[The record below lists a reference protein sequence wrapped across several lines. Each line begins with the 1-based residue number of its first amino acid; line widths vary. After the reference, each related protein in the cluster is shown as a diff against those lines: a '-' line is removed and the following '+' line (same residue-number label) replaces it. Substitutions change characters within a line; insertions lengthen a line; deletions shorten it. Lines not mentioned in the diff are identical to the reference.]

1 MSRDFTDVL
10 ITPILSEKSMKLK
23 DKENRYS
30 FRVNPLSNTF
40 EIKAAVEALFKVK
53 VEAVRTANM
62 PGKMHRVGRS
72 EGKRPDWKKAVVTVK
87 AGQKIDTTDL
97 PK

>member
-1 MSRDFTDVL
+1 MSRDFTNVL

-23 DKENRYS
+23 DHENRYS
-30 FRVNPLSNTF
+30 FRVNPQANKF
-40 EIKAAVEALFKVK
+40 EIKNAVEALFKVK

>member
-10 ITPILSEKSMKLK
+10 ITPILSEKSMMLK

-30 FRVNPLSNTF
+30 FRVNPLANKV
-40 EIKAAVEALFKVK
+40 EIKKAVEALFKVK

-72 EGKRPDWKKAVVTVK
+72 EGKRSDWKKAVVTVK
-87 AGQKIDTTDL
+87 TGQKIDMTDL

>member
-1 MSRDFTDVL
+1 MSRDFTNVL

-30 FRVNPLSNTF
+30 FRVNPLANKV
-40 EIKAAVEALFKVK
+40 EIRNAVEALFKVK

-72 EGKRPDWKKAVVTVK
+72 EGRRSDWKKAVVTVK
-87 AGQKIDTTDL
+87 AGQKIDMTDL

>member
-10 ITPILSEKSMKLK
+10 ITPILSEKSVKLK

-30 FRVNPLSNTF
+30 FRVNPLANKV
-40 EIKAAVEALFKVK
+40 EIKNAVEALFKVK

-87 AGQKIDTTDL
+87 TGQKIDMTDL

>member
-30 FRVNPLSNTF
+30 FRVNPLANKF
-40 EIKAAVEALFKVK
+40 EIKNAVEALFRVK

-87 AGQKIDTTDL
+87 AGQKIDMTDL

>member
-30 FRVNPLSNTF
+30 FRVNPLANKF
-40 EIKAAVEALFKVK
+40 EIKNAVESLFKVK

-72 EGKRPDWKKAVVTVK
+72 EGKRSDWKKAVVTVK
-87 AGQKIDTTDL
+87 AGQKIDMTDL

>member
-30 FRVNPLSNTF
+30 FRVNPLSNKF

>member
-30 FRVNPLSNTF
+30 FRVNPLANKF
-40 EIKAAVEALFKVK
+40 EIKNAVESLFKVK

-87 AGQKIDTTDL
+87 TGQKIDMTDL